1 MSKRQG
7 NQPPTEQNAY
17 ELARLF
23 AGWSGKADHFIN
35 HGTFAP
41 GKGLDVTGKGL
52 KEILKPVDGK
62 LDDLRIYLVAR
73 RAIEK
78 GGQDIKT
85 GISAKDAR
93 DALKQVET
101 PALKKVAEDI
111 YNYNDQL
118 LQYLVKSEFMN
129 PAQYDVIKK
138 MNKNLCPVLSRDG
151 IRRRRQGRRRQ
162 GFRGSME
169 SGRADEGLDA
179 RDR

>member
-1 MSKRQG
+1 M
-7 NQPPTEQNAY
+7 
-17 ELARLF
+17 
-23 AGWSGKADHFIN
+23 
-35 HGTFAP
+35 
-41 GKGLDVTGKGL
+41 TGKGL

-85 GISAKDAR
+85 GISAKDAG

-111 YNYNDQL
+111 YSYNDQL

-129 PAQYDVIKK
+129 PEQYDGHQEDEPK
-138 MNKNLCPVLSRDG
+138 LCSVLSRDG
-151 IRRRRQGRRRQ
+151 DPASEARAAGTSLLRIYGIRS
-162 GFRGSME
+162 RG
-169 SGRADEGLDA
+169 
-179 RDR
+179 